1 MWTYQWVNAWIVPPV
16 TLMGQN
22 DGKNLI
28 GLTMDNLLE
37 QFGKL
42 VFEVAQ
48 DMQNDGYFSGSQDLG
63 EAY

>member
-1 MWTYQWVNAWIVPPV
+1 
-16 TLMGQN
+16 MGQN